1 MHTANVKKYAL
12 LQDKSLY
19 HLLKTL
25 LLSPAV
31 RLLQAECNKKYIYN
45 YKEYSFQAHCA
56 VGIEVT
62 IKHWV
67 ERESLRVTYIGML
80 RKKKQ

>member
-31 RLLQAECNKKYIYN
+31 RLLQAECNKNIYITRN
-45 YKEYSFQAHCA
+45 NPS
-56 VGIEVT
+56 
-62 IKHWV
+62 KHIVQW
-67 ERESLRVTYIGML
+67 E
-80 RKKKQ
+80 

>member
-31 RLLQAECNKKYIYN
+31 RLLQAECNKKKYIITRN
-45 YKEYSFQAHCA
+45 TPS
-56 VGIEVT
+56 
-62 IKHWV
+62 KHIVQW
-67 ERESLRVTYIGML
+67 E
-80 RKKKQ
+80 